1 MSFVSLMKRF
11 LSLSTMAAG
20 MLAGTQCAACVKS
33 WKFFAIKSDHSCDAN
48 TYCCVLYDKVQPHH
62 VGRTC
67 GPTFPFYFGA
77 QKWNPE
83 ITIFLAHW
91 SQTGPN

>member
-1 MSFVSLMKRF
+1 MKRF

-48 TYCCVLYDKVQPHH
+48 TCCCVFYDKVQPQVLALVFVHLRLLH
-62 VGRTC
+62 VSCNAR
-67 GPTFPFYFGA
+67 
-77 QKWNPE
+77 
-83 ITIFLAHW
+83 
-91 SQTGPN
+91 